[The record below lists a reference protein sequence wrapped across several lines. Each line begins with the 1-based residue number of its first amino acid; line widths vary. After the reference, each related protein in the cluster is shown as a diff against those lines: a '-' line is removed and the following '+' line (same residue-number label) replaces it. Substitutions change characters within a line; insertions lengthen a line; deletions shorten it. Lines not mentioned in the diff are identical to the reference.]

1 MPQPRRSQISLEDT
15 LYYHCCSRVVRRA
28 FLCGDDKYSD
38 ENYDHRQEWVESLLL
53 KLASVFAI
61 DIRRANQEDNCRW
74 RFCEGRFKSQALLDD
89 AALLACMA
97 YVDLNPI
104 RAKLAETPGQSE
116 NTSIKL
122 RIEAALR
129 EEEPK
134 TLLPFSGNE
143 CQSQP
148 HLFDNALH
156 FSFPDYIGLVD
167 ETGRIIRDDKCGYI
181 TENSAKM
188 LTRLNIS
195 QENGLKFTH
204 KFGSIFHGP
213 VGSLEE
219 LTHYCDHLQKRQRH
233 FAGNCQYFKTG

>member
-1 MPQPRRSQISLEDT
+1 M
-15 LYYHCCSRVVRRA
+15 
-28 FLCGDDKYSD
+28 
-38 ENYDHRQEWVESLLL
+38 
-53 KLASVFAI
+53 
-61 DIRRANQEDNCRW
+61 
-74 RFCEGRFKSQALLDD
+74 LDD
-89 AALLACMA
+89 AALLTCIA

-129 EEEPK
+129 EEQPK
-134 TLLPFSGNE
+134 TLLPFSRNE
-143 CQSQP
+143 SRNQA

-156 FSFPDYIGLVD
+156 FSFQDYIELVD
-167 ETGRIIRDDKCGYI
+167 ETGRIIRDDKSGYI
-181 TENSAKM
+181 TENSAKI

-195 QENGLKFTH
+195 QENGLKLTH

-213 VGSLEE
+213 VGPLED
-219 LTHYCDHLQKRQRH
+219 LTHYCDHLQKRRRH